1 MVENL
6 FREEFFMEQRY
17 KKNKNTHGNA
27 VRTWRAA
34 SAVVC
39 GAFRGDVG
47 TWRAASVSGVAPRF
61 MITPHVCHN
70 LFNRGNRMCEMTDAA
85 RDVRT
90 A

>member
-1 MVENL
+1 MATL
-6 FREEFFMEQRY
+6 Y
-17 KKNKNTHGNA
+17 G
-27 VRTWRAA
+27 
-34 SAVVC
+34 
-39 GAFRGDVG
+39 RGVPHPLWCMAHSVGIVG